1 MNVQPCPA
9 PCLAIVVP
17 CYNESEIFPVCLT
30 ELGNCLRTMVE
41 GGLISPESYLLF
53 VDDGSR
59 DDTWAQINTAVTR
72 HAYVRGLKLSCNKG
86 HQAALLSGLAHA
98 DGADIIVSID
108 ADLQDDTAAIEKMV
122 RAYLGGHDVVYGVRS
137 CRQADTA
144 FKRITAE
151 MFYRLMTAMGVR
163 QVFNHADFRLLS
175 SRARDALLEYR
186 ERNIYIRGLIP
197 LIGFP
202 STEVHYDRR
211 ERTAGVSKYPL
222 HKMIALALEGITSM
236 TVTPLRLITLGGF
249 CISFMS
255 VLAIVVVLINK
266 IAGNPIQGWASV
278 IVAIFFIGG
287 IQMLSLGIIGEYI
300 GKIYLE
306 TKQRPRFHIEEKEGF
321 HSRILT
327 LTQKYK

>member
-1 MNVQPCPA
+1 MNAQPCST

-17 CYNESEIFPVCLT
+17 CYNESEIFPLCLT
-30 ELGNCLRTMVE
+30 ELGERLRAMADS
-41 GGLISPESYLLF
+41 GLISPESYLLF

-59 DDTWAQINTAVTR
+59 DDTWAQISAASAQYA
-72 HAYVRGLKLSCNKG
+72 HVRGLKLSCNKG

-108 ADLQDDTAAIEKMV
+108 ADLQDDTSAIEKMV
-122 RAYLGGHDVVYGVRS
+122 RAYLAGHDVVYGVRAS
-137 CRQADTA
+137 RQTDTA
-144 FKRITAE
+144 FKRLTAE
-151 MFYRLMTAMGVR
+151 TFYRLMKAMGVR

-175 SRARDALLEYR
+175 RRARDALMEYR

-202 STEVHYDRR
+202 SAEVHYDRK

-236 TVTPLRLITLGGF
+236 TVTPLRLITLAGF
-249 CISFMS
+249 CISIIS
-255 VLAIVVVLINK
+255 VLAIIAVLINK

-306 TKQRPRFHIEEKEGF
+306 TKQRPRSHIEEKEGF
-321 HSRILT
+321 AERTPIPT
-327 LTQKYK
+327 RE